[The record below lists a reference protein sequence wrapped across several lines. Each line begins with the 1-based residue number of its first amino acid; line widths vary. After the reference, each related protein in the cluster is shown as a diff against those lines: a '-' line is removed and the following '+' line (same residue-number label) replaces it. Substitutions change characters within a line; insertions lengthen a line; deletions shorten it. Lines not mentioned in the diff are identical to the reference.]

1 MLGGGVNHFRLQID
15 CIIPPSF
22 RDSALL
28 CKSIPPRKD
37 KPFMSKNGRNL
48 WDRRTILKT
57 SATALGGA
65 LLRGEP
71 VEAAYPKAVNTNS
84 AASALKIT
92 DLRVATVVKPG
103 PSPCPIIR
111 MDTNQGVYGLGEVRD
126 GASATYALFLKSRL
140 LGENPLQLEKIFRKI
155 KQFGGPARQ
164 GGGVCAIEMALWDI
178 VGKVYNV
185 PVYAM
190 LGGGKYRD
198 KIRVYADTTE
208 SKDPQIYAQRMKE
221 RKQVMGITW
230 LKMDLGIE
238 MVSDTPGT
246 VTGPSDLSEW
256 ELTEIPHTLLA
267 MEVTNKGIAMLEQY
281 VAAVRDAV
289 GMEIPLA
296 MDHLGHL
303 GVKSIIRLGKAYE
316 KYNLSWMEDVIPWT
330 YTDLLKHIADES
342 PTPILT
348 GEDIYLK
355 EPFHV
360 LCEKHAVDK
369 IHPDLATSG
378 GILETHK
385 IGDMAEGYGV
395 PMAMHFAGT
404 PVSCMANVHCAAA
417 TQNFLA
423 LENHSLDVSWWSSIV
438 EEGVKT
444 PIVNHGWIDVPDRPG
459 LGVTLNEDVVH
470 QHLIPGTGYF
480 EPTPQWDREHSWD
493 RLWS

>member
-1 MLGGGVNHFRLQID
+1 
-15 CIIPPSF
+15 
-22 RDSALL
+22 
-28 CKSIPPRKD
+28 
-37 KPFMSKNGRNL
+37 MSKNGRHAC
-48 WDRRTILKT
+48 DRREMLKA
-57 SATALGGA
+57 SALMMSGGMMSGA
-65 LLRGEP
+65 VLIGEP
-71 VEAAYPKAVNTNS
+71 LAAYPKGVNTNS
-84 AASALKIT
+84 RPSKLKIT
-92 DLRVATVVKPG
+92 DLRVATIAKPG

-111 MDTNQGVYGLGEVRD
+111 IDTDQGVYGLGEVRD
-126 GASATYALFLKSRL
+126 GASPTYALFLKSRIV
-140 LGENPLQLEKIFRKI
+140 GEDPLQLDKLFRRI
-155 KQFGGPARQ
+155 KQFGGHARQ
-164 GGGVCAIEMALWDI
+164 GGGVSAIEMALWDI
-178 VGKVYNV
+178 AGKVYNA

-190 LGGGKYRD
+190 LGGGKFRD
-198 KIRVYADTTE
+198 KIRIYADTEE
-208 SKDPQIYAQRMKE
+208 SRDPKVYAQRMKE
-221 RKQVMGITW
+221 RKEVMGITW

-238 MVSDTPGT
+238 MVADTPGT
-246 VTGPSDLSEW
+246 VTNPTDIQQWGMDQL
-256 ELTEIPHTLLA
+256 PHPLLA
-267 MEVTNKGIAMLEQY
+267 MEVTDKGIALLEQY

-289 GMEIPLA
+289 GMEIPLS

-330 YTDLLKHIADES
+330 YTDLLKQISDES

-355 EPFHV
+355 APFEV
-360 LCEKHAVDK
+360 LCARHAVGK

-385 IGDMAEGYGV
+385 IGDMAEEYGV

-423 LENHSLDVSWWSSIV
+423 LENHSLDVPWWSSLV
-438 EEGVKT
+438 QEGAKT

-459 LGVTLNEDVVH
+459 LGVTLNEEVVR
-470 QHLIPGTGYF
+470 QHLAPGSGYF
-480 EPTPQWDREHSWD
+480 DPTPQWDHERSWD